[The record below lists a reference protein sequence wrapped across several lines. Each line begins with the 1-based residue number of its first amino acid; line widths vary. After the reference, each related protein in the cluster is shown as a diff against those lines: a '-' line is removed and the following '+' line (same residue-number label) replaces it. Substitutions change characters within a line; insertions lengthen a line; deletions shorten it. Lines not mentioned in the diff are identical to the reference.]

1 MFIATSKYLQKIKN
15 IADMCKEL
23 KINVYIWGK
32 KGVGKTFLAKY
43 IAPNAVI
50 NPKTQTINPIII
62 EDFDKNSNLDIKT
75 PFFIATGG
83 EPLNKDILKKYFS
96 MDIELKPLKDHP
108 QDIDSFIEL
117 FKQKAQKELKINKNI
132 KILSPDISE
141 NLNSLKKQIYS
152 LYLMPQTTNEAF
164 KLLKN
169 LYENTQEETTY
180 EQELIKF
187 EKALFS
193 AMRVK
198 YKSKLQIANHLKINR
213 VTLTKKMKALDV

>member
-23 KINVYIWGK
+23 KINVYIWGE

-50 NPKTQTINPIII
+50 NPKTQTINPVII
-62 EDFDKNSNLDIKT
+62 EDFDKNPILDIKT
-75 PFFIATGG
+75 PFFIATGS
-83 EPLNKDILKKYFS
+83 EPLNKDVLKKYFS

-117 FKQKAQKELKINKNI
+117 FKQKAQKELKINKDI

-141 NLNSLKKQIYS
+141 NLNSLKRQIYS

-169 LYENTQEETTY
+169 VYENTHEEITY

-193 AMRVK
+193 AMRAK